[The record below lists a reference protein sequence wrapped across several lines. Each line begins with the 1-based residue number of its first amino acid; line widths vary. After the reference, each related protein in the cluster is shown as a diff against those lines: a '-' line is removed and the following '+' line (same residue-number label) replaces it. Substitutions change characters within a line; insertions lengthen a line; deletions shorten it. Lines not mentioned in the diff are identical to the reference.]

1 MGIEWEPVRIPRTLY
16 TEISEIISRTGF
28 WINEH
33 EFIRDAIR
41 EKLTKYATQLSTP
54 EKEKEVPASG

>member
-1 MGIEWEPVRIPRTLY
+1 MVEWEPIRVPRDLLEQIRKLLRKY
-16 TEISEIISRTGF
+16 PM

-41 EKLTKYATQLSTP
+41 EKIESAD
-54 EKEKEVPASG
+54 EAKEVSPIVKQCPRP

>member
-1 MGIEWEPVRIPRTLY
+1 MGVEWEPVRIPKQLFI
-16 TEISEIISRTGF
+16 EISEIIKKTGF

-41 EKLTKYATQLSTP
+41 EKLSKCTTLTIA
-54 EKEKEVPASG
+54 EKEKEVSVSG

>member
-1 MGIEWEPVRIPRTLY
+1 LVEWEPIRIPRDLLDQIRKLLRKY
-16 TEISEIISRTGF
+16 PM

-41 EKLTKYATQLSTP
+41 EKIESAG
-54 EKEKEVPASG
+54 EAKEVSSIVK